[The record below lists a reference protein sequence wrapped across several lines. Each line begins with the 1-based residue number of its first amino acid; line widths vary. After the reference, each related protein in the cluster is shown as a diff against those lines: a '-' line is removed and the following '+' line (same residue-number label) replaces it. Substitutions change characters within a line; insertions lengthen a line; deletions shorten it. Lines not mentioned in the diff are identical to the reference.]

1 MGNANFIKTTDAETK
16 ETLLQL
22 GFQLISEDGNVC
34 TFVNNTTLTFDNIN
48 NKNLKITYS
57 NILAI

>member
-1 MGNANFIKTTDAETK
+1 MSKANFIKTTDVETK

-34 TFVNNTTLTFDNIN
+34 TFVNNSTLTFDNI